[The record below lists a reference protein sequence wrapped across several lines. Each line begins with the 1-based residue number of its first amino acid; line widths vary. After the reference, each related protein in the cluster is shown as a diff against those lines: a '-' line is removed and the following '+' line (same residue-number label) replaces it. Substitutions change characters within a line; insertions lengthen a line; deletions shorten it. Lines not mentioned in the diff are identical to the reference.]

1 MPFKILNEVKKKKKN
16 SGMVSCNAQ
25 KHAEVTLVMQEMQFL
40 ILLCFYA
47 KPYDKWMSWGGEG
60 A

>member
-1 MPFKILNEVKKKKKN
+1 
-16 SGMVSCNAQ
+16 MVSCNAQ